1 MEAWEL
7 NGHVLEFDDDT
18 HTYICDGII
27 VPSVSTILKAR
38 FNDYACVSR
47 SVLEQASQRGTEM
60 HEAIELYEATGQ
72 ESELQEFRNY
82 QFLKKHFNIK
92 NISNEI
98 PIIYEEDGRVLFAG
112 RLDQIIEIDGKLG
125 INDFKRVSAPNKEKI
140 ALQVN
145 LYKMGYEQTYKQQ
158 IKRLSFMQLREDVRR
173 FVPLPIN
180 EDSAKE
186 LIKIYYQEQKNYGR
200 KEDN

>member
-18 HTYICDGII
+18 HTYICDGVI

-47 SVLEQASQRGTEM
+47 SVLEQASARGTEM

-72 ESELQEFRNY
+72 ESDLQEFQNY
-82 QFLKKHFNIK
+82 KFLKRHFKIK

-98 PIIYEEDGRVLFAG
+98 PIIYEEYGRVLFAG
-112 RLDQIIEIDGKLG
+112 RLDQIIEIDGEIG

-180 EDSAKE
+180 EDSAKA
-186 LIKIYYQEQKNYGR
+186 LIRNYYQE
-200 KEDN
+200 